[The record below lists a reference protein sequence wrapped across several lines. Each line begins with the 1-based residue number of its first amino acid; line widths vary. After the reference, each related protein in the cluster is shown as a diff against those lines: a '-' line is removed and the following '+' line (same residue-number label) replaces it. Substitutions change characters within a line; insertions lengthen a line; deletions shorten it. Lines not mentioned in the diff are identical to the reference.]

1 MQKCNSSV
9 FIGRQR
15 HIRLFPLSVVEG
27 HDIEPI
33 KLPESKGL
41 HFVRII
47 LAKQYQHFD

>member
-1 MQKCNSSV
+1 MQKCNSSI

-27 HDIEPI
+27 HDIEPT

-41 HFVRII
+41 HFV
-47 LAKQYQHFD
+47 